1 MKVVKKNNS
10 KLKLAAV
17 FVAGL
22 AVATLGW
29 WQSDRLNLAFGS
41 SAGINQVIEGG
52 EGSGW
57 NNFRAPGKC
66 LPTDK
71 MEVMRKYDGCNVLA
85 TVTRCNP
92 NRKYIV
98 NTKTRSGGGMIAY
111 SVPTKGA
118 REEVS
123 YEKVAEDKK
132 MDVKSEYERTTQEID
147 LLKKSRSEKELSNDK
162 DYQEKVNY
170 KKELEPVMR
179 RCLPVQTIG
188 KPVRPDTGMKPLTSS
203 KPVAK

>member
-1 MKVVKKNNS
+1 MKKANVVNTKFKM
-10 KLKLAAV
+10 AAV

-52 EGSGW
+52 EGGS
-57 NNFRAPGKC
+57 FRYDPRQC
-66 LPTDK
+66 RPTDK
-71 MEVMRKYDGCNVLA
+71 QEIVRKYDGCNVMA

-92 NRKYIV
+92 NRRYIV
-98 NTKTRSGGGMIAY
+98 NTKTRSGGGMISY

-123 YEKVAEDKK
+123 YTKVSEDKK
-132 MDVKSEYERTTQEID
+132 MDVKSEYDRTNQELD
-147 LLKKSRSEKELSNDK
+147 LLKKSRSESELSKDR
-162 DYQEKVNY
+162 DYQDKIAY
-170 KKELEPVMR
+170 KKELEPILR
-179 RCLPVQTIG
+179 RCMPVQTIG
-188 KPVRPDTGMKPLTSS
+188 KPAYPTVQV